1 MADSSKAPAVVFGLG
16 PAGLA
21 LARILARAGRDVY
34 AVCRPDDIGKYSNS
48 LRGYTVAKA
57 FGDILGYLRTLDSPS
72 VQGRPEGWI
81 ASDQY
86 LTMILEHRADFE
98 NVLSFAEP
106 GLDFLSEFNDKER
119 AFAKC
124 REAGVNVPERA
135 TLGAVMDNRV
145 GIGFP
150 LVVKPR
156 EKSLFV
162 IDDGVGK
169 IRIVS
174 DCPGLESVAKSVEA
188 CGAAL
193 TAYECEPYIA
203 GSNWNEIGYGGFASD
218 GAMLADIA
226 VRQFKQYPQGVACA
240 AIEVTDPA
248 LVGRVRLEAGKLIKA
263 NNYTGFIQF
272 DMKVDQASNS
282 LYVLDVNPR
291 PWGSVGVLLRKYP
304 DIARCISDRS
314 AAGPCSKP
322 LYWHSPLKEILA
334 QGNDLNTVVDASAKR
349 GFVCVLDLW
358 DSVDPKPFLM
368 QPLIGFEKVASKLGR
383 AAR

>member
-21 LARILARAGRDVY
+21 LARILARSGRDVY

-57 FGDILGYLRTLDSPS
+57 FGDILGYLRTLDSLS

-106 GLDFLSEFNDKER
+106 DLDFLCEFNDKER

-124 REAGVNVPERA
+124 REAGVNVPKRA

-174 DCPGLESVAKSVEA
+174 DRPGLESVAKGVEA
-188 CGAAL
+188 CGATL

-203 GSNWNEIGYGGFASD
+203 GGNWNEIGYGGFASD

-240 AIEVTDPA
+240 AIEVTDPT
-248 LVGRVRLEAGKLIKA
+248 LLGRVRAEASKLIKA

-272 DMKVDQASNS
+272 DMKVDQTSNS

-314 AAGPCSKP
+314 PAGPCSRP

-349 GFVCVLDLW
+349 GFVRVLDLW
-358 DSVDPKPFLM
+358 DSADPKPFLM